1 MAILYRHIR
10 KDKNEPFY
18 VGIGKTEKRA
28 YQIHNRN
35 KHWKNIADKGFDV
48 QILFDDLSWEDA
60 CKKEIE
66 FIKLYG
72 RNDNG
77 TGILCNMTDGG
88 DGQLGNIH
96 NLGKKRTD
104 PEFKKRMS
112 EIAKNRTYS
121 EETREK
127 MRLAK
132 LGKKR
137 PERTLEHRL
146 KLSIVQKGK
155 PKSEEAKKNM
165 SLSHK
170 NKKPWNYGKKLIDG
184 KYI

>member
-18 VGIGKTEKRA
+18 IGIGKTEKRA
-28 YQIHNRN
+28 YFIHNRN
-35 KHWKNIADKGFDV
+35 KHWKNIAEKGFDV

-72 RNDNG
+72 RKDNG
-77 TGILCNMTDGG
+77 SGILCNMTDGG
-88 DGQLGNIH
+88 DGQLGNTH
-96 NLGKKRTD
+96 NLGKKRIN

-155 PKSEEAKKNM
+155 KITEEHRLNI
-165 SLSHK
+165 SISHK
-170 NKKPWNYGKKLIDG
+170 GNPAWNKGKKLING
-184 KYI
+184 KYE